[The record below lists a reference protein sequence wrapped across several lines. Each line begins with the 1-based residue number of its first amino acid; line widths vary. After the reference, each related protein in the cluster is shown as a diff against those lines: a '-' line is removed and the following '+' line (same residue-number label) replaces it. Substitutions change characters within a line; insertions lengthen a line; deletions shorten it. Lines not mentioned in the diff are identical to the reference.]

1 MGLLAL
7 GVLVIAG
14 VIGFNKWQELKHR
27 RNARGF
33 SSGHED
39 VLLTGRTASAR
50 PQPATAAGA
59 EEAGAPGLRI
69 EPGWDGGPDAPEAS
83 PDRIEEVVTAQ
94 ESSPGAGR
102 SALPSRDAGAL
113 ASAVLD
119 ERVDYIA
126 ELEFS
131 SPLTAAQAGEVAAGL
146 ALSRTVGCDGFNG
159 HANAWEGLGP
169 DALYARIRVGMQLTD
184 RGGPVREAD
193 VAAFARAIE
202 AIGAEGGAQIA
213 WTGAQNPLTRAVEL
227 DAFCAEVDVQIGISL
242 VAGATFAETKFRG
255 LAEANGFA
263 REVDGVFRRRD
274 DNGREILSL
283 RQSAPAAVSLALDV
297 PRVPREAAAF
307 GLLAHCARTLAKGLD
322 AKIVDDNQ
330 RVLDDAM
337 LGRIGQGVGNIHG
350 RMEAAGLD
358 AGGALALRLFA

>member
-1 MGLLAL
+1 MGLVAL
-7 GVLVIAG
+7 GALVIAG

-39 VLLTGRTASAR
+39 VLLSGRTAKA
-50 PQPATAAGA
+50 QPASVAGA
-59 EEAGAPGLRI
+59 DEALTPGVRV
-69 EPGWDGGPDAPEAS
+69 EPGWDAGPDAAQAS
-83 PDRIEEVVTAQ
+83 QNRIEEEPAAEAQ
-94 ESSPGAGR
+94 SPAAGR
-102 SALPSRDAGAL
+102 NAAPERVSGAL
-113 ASAVLD
+113 ATAVLD

-131 SPLTAAQAGEVAAGL
+131 SPLTAAQAGELAAGL

-159 HANAWEGLGP
+159 HANAWEALVA
-169 DALYARIRVGMQLTD
+169 DALYARLRIGMQLTD

-193 VAAFARAIE
+193 LAAFSRAIE
-202 AIGAEGGAQIA
+202 AIGAEGGAKIA

-263 REVDGVFRRRD
+263 REDDGVFRRRD
-274 DNGREILSL
+274 DSGRELLSL

-337 LGRIGQGVGNIHG
+337 LARIGQGVGGIHG

>member
-1 MGLLAL
+1 MVLLAL

-39 VLLTGRTASAR
+39 VLLTGRTASVR
-50 PQPATAAGA
+50 PQPATVAGA

-69 EPGWDGGPDAPEAS
+69 EPGWDGGPDAAQAS
-83 PDRIEEVVTAQ
+83 RDLVEETPAGQ
-94 ESSPGAGR
+94 EPSPAAGR
-102 SALPSRDAGAL
+102 SAAPARAAGAL

-146 ALSRTVGCDGFNG
+146 ALPRTVGCDGFNG

-193 VAAFARAIE
+193 LAAFARAIE

-263 REVDGVFRRRD
+263 REDDGVFRRRD
-274 DNGREILSL
+274 NDGREILSL

-337 LGRIGQGVGNIHG
+337 LARIGQGVGNIHG
-350 RMEAAGLD
+350 RMEAAGID